1 MFFSMQSR
9 AQLILSVDDDAA
21 VLHARD
27 LLLSAAGYSVI
38 SGRDAAEA
46 LDLFGNNPIDLVLLD
61 YALPVLDGG
70 LVAEAMKVYE
80 PRVPIIMISGAEVP
94 PKGLFHVNRYL
105 RKAESPEVLLAAI
118 RELLLSSVRERSGQE
133 LSDNPTS
140 PH

>member
-1 MFFSMQSR
+1 M
-9 AQLILSVDDDAA
+9 
-21 VLHARD
+21 RD